1 MPVATS
7 PVPGPGRAP
16 RALPAGLA
24 LLTAVA
30 GLLAGGLVLAGPAAA
45 ADDPARPDAR
55 VTHGPSCRPGGVAVE
70 VTAGTVAYAVTLATT
85 RSPGGEDSAELQ
97 PGEVAVLRTG
107 DVAWGER
114 IDSRLEYAA
123 LDGSGDTHVDELDG
137 FEFTRPAEEDCAAIA
152 SPSGAGDAPPAGMP
166 EAPTSVAPAAP
177 PSAPPS
183 ASPESAPAEGVP
195 APVPALPSGVVPAPE
210 VLPVPVPRP
219 PVPRT
224 APDAPVHDTSADD
237 APADDAPEGDV
248 VASAG
253 TVAAGGAVT
262 LSGDGFEPGEVVTVR
277 VAGGRVLAS
286 VPAGADGA
294 VEATVR
300 VPGTDGSTTL
310 EMVGTDSAVTAEVR
324 VRVAAAARPA
334 DSAPARVPL
343 VAAGV
348 ALVLSATGL
357 VLTAGRRARPV
368 PSGPLV
374 PSGPGGL
381 SGPTVPS
388 GPTGSA

>member
-7 PVPGPGRAP
+7 PGSGLRRTP
-16 RALPAGLA
+16 RAVATGLT

-70 VTAGTVAYAVTLATT
+70 VTAGTVPYAVTLATT

-97 PGEVAVLRTG
+97 PGEVVVLRTG

-123 LDGSGDTHVDELDG
+123 LDGTGGTHVDDLDG
-137 FEFTRPAEEDCAAIA
+137 FDFTRPSEEDCAAIA
-152 SPSGAGDAPPAGMP
+152 APSGAGDAPPAGEP
-166 EAPTSVAPAAP
+166 VPPQAAAPTAPPPSPEQAPAA
-177 PSAPPS
+177 
-183 ASPESAPAEGVP
+183 EGTR
-195 APVPALPSGVVPAPE
+195 AGEPALPSGVVPAPQ
-210 VLPVPVPRP
+210 VVPL

-224 APDAPVHDTSADD
+224 SAPPSAPG
-237 APADDAPEGDV
+237 APAGDDVPPGDGGAGADV

-262 LSGDGFEPGEVVTVR
+262 LSGDGFAPGEVVTVR

-286 VPAGADGA
+286 VPAGPDGR

-300 VPGTDGSTTL
+300 VPGAHGSTTL
-310 EMVGTDSAVTAEVR
+310 ALVGTDSEVTAEVEL
-324 VRVAAAARPA
+324 RVAAAALPA
-334 DSAPARVPL
+334 GSSPAPVPL
-343 VAAGV
+343 LAAGV
-348 ALVLSATGL
+348 ALVLGATGL
-357 VLTAGRRARPV
+357 VLTAGRRRP
-368 PSGPLV
+368 GP
-374 PSGPGGL
+374 PA
-381 SGPTVPS
+381 
-388 GPTGSA
+388 GPTGGA

>member
-16 RALPAGLA
+16 RVLPAGLA

-30 GLLAGGLVLAGPAAA
+30 GLLAGGLMLAGPAAA

-55 VTHGPSCRPGGVAVE
+55 VTHGPSCRPGGVVVE

-123 LDGSGDTHVDELDG
+123 LDGSGDTHVDDLDG

-183 ASPESAPAEGVP
+183 ASPGSAPAEGDP
-195 APVPALPSGVVPAPE
+195 APEPDLPSGVVPAPE
-210 VLPVPVPRP
+210 VLPLPAPRP
-219 PVPRT
+219 PASRT
-224 APDAPVHDTSADD
+224 APDAPADEVPADD
-237 APADDAPEGDV
+237 TPADDAPQGDV

-253 TVAAGGAVT
+253 TVAAGDAVT

-324 VRVAAAARPA
+324 LHVAAAARPA
-334 DSAPARVPL
+334 DPAPAPVPL

-357 VLTAGRRARPV
+357 VLTAARRRPGA
-368 PSGPLV
+368 PA
-374 PSGPGGL
+374 
-381 SGPTVPS
+381 GPT

>member
-1 MPVATS
+1 VPVATS

-85 RSPGGEDSAELQ
+85 RTPAGEDSAELQ

-152 SPSGAGDAPPAGMP
+152 SPSGPGDAPPGGQP
-166 EAPTSVAPAAP
+166 EAPSSVAPAAP

-183 ASPESAPAEGVP
+183 VSPERPPGAEATPGP
-195 APVPALPSGVVPAPE
+195 DLPSGVVPAPE
-210 VLPVPVPRP
+210 GRSGAGVPLPVPRP
-219 PVPRT
+219 PAPRT
-224 APDAPVHDTSADD
+224 VPDAGSGTGSGTGSGSA
-237 APADDAPEGDV
+237 AGEGAGAPEGDV

-253 TVAAGGAVT
+253 TVAAGDAVT

-300 VPGTDGSTTL
+300 VPGADGSTTL
-310 EMVGTDSAVTAEVR
+310 ELVGADSEVTAEVR
-324 VRVAAAARPA
+324 LRVAAAARPV
-334 DSAPARVPL
+334 DPAPAPVPL
-343 VAAGV
+343 VVAGV

-357 VLTAGRRARPV
+357 VLTAARRRPD
-368 PSGPLV
+368 PAAPA
-374 PSGPGGL
+374 
-381 SGPTVPS
+381 GPTR
-388 GPTGSA
+388 SA

>member
-16 RALPAGLA
+16 RVLPAGLA

-152 SPSGAGDAPPAGMP
+152 SPSGAGDAPPAGVP
-166 EAPTSVAPAAP
+166 EAPTSVAPSGAGD
-177 PSAPPS
+177 APPS
-183 ASPESAPAEGVP
+183 ASPESAPAEGDP
-195 APVPALPSGVVPAPE
+195 APEPALPSGVGPAPE
-210 VLPVPVPRP
+210 VLPVPAPRRP
-219 PVPRT
+219 APRT
-224 APDAPVHDTSADD
+224 APDVPADDTPADDTSADD
-237 APADDAPEGDV
+237 TPADDTPADDAPEGDV

-253 TVAAGGAVT
+253 TVAAGDAVT

-357 VLTAGRRARPV
+357 VLTAARRRPGA
-368 PSGPLV
+368 PA
-374 PSGPGGL
+374 
-381 SGPTVPS
+381 GPT